1 MTLIPLHTKETAPE
15 QSKPILER
23 YEKTI
28 GMIPNLFRLLA
39 HSPDA
44 LKGVADL
51 HAGLGRSLGAR
62 TRERIHIMTAE
73 VNGCDYCLTTHTYLA
88 GKFTKLTQ
96 EDMELN
102 RKGHSTDPKAD
113 AALQFAYKVAKSRG
127 HIEAADFE
135 AVRAAGYTDAQ
146 IVDIVAEIA
155 FSFTTNLFDNT
166 FKTDFDIGFP
176 VLHAHY
182 SELEGAAK

>member
-1 MTLIPLHTKETAPE
+1 MTLIPVHTKETAPE

-23 YEKTI
+23 YEKNI

-88 GKFTKLTQ
+88 GKFTKLTP

-127 HIEAADFE
+127 HIEAPISKPYEPPATPMLRLSTSWQRLRS
-135 AVRAAGYTDAQ
+135 VSQ
-146 IVDIVAEIA
+146 PI
-155 FSFTTNLFDNT
+155 SFDNT
-166 FKTDFDIGFP
+166 FKTDFDTGFP
-176 VLHAHY
+176 VLNTHY
-182 SELEGAAK
+182 NELEGAAK

>member
-15 QSKPILER
+15 QAKPILER
-23 YEKTI
+23 YEKNI
-28 GMIPNLFRLLA
+28 GLIPNLFRLLA

-88 GKFTKLTQ
+88 GKFTKLTP

-166 FKTDFDIGFP
+166 FKTDFDTGFP
-176 VLHAHY
+176 VLHTHY
-182 SELEGAAK
+182 NELEGAAK

>member
-23 YEKTI
+23 YDKNI

-73 VNGCDYCLTTHTYLA
+73 VNGCDYCLTTHAYLA
-88 GKFTKLTQ
+88 GKFTKLTP

-102 RKGHSTDPKAD
+102 RKGRSTDPKAD
-113 AALQFAYKVAKSRG
+113 AVLQFAYKVVKSRG

-166 FKTDFDIGFP
+166 FKTDFDTGFP
-176 VLHAHY
+176 ILHTHY
-182 SELEGAAK
+182 NELEGALK